1 VKRKLSAGVPD
12 SLAAWANG
20 FLKPAQWLELVYR
33 SLEKAA
39 GR

>member
-33 SLEKAA
+33 SLENGA